1 MQIMDTMLEAEGNT
15 PLVRL
20 RKIVGP
26 NDATVLCK
34 CEYLN
39 PSGSVKDRFVFHV
52 LGQAL
57 ERGDL
62 KTGGT
67 VVENTSGNTGAAVAL
82 WAAVH
87 GVRCYFTIPDKM
99 SSEKI
104 NTLKAMGAEVV
115 VCPTAVP
122 ADHPDSYYETAKRIA
137 RETGGFY
144 LNQYHNKENIEA
156 HYQKTGPEIWDQT
169 EGAFDYFVAGM
180 GTGGTMSGAGRY
192 LKEQNPKLQNI
203 GVDPVGSVFYN
214 LFKTGETGTPH
225 VYKVEGIGEDMP
237 CGALDFSVL
246 DDVHQV
252 DDRDSFIMTRRLA
265 REEGLFAGG
274 ASGSA
279 AHVAVKLARDV
290 GPDKTIVVILTD
302 GGKSYVSKIY
312 SDEWMYDNG
321 FMSRPSPA
329 GTVASVLEHKG
340 GGRQIITVKTGQPL
354 CAAVDAFKEHSVS
367 QLPVMDDDGEVVG
380 IVHEVDLLDALV
392 EGRVRTHE
400 EVQRMMKPLEGQ
412 IALDAPISRL
422 QEVFSKDLA
431 AVVKEGAKITGI
443 LTKIDLIDYL
453 SATEEAS
460 A

>member
-1 MQIMDTMLEAEGNT
+1 MQVHDTVLAAAGDT

-52 LGQAL
+52 LDRAL
-57 ERGDL
+57 ERGEV
-62 KTGGT
+62 KRGGT
-67 VVENTSGNTGAAVAL
+67 IVENTSGNTGAAVAL

-87 GVRCYFTIPDKM
+87 GIRCYFTIPDKM

-137 RETGGFY
+137 AETGGYY
-144 LNQYHNKENIEA
+144 LNQYHNKANIEA
-156 HYQKTGPEIWDQT
+156 HYAETGPEIWAQT
-169 EGAFDYFVAGM
+169 GGAMDYFVAGM

-192 LKEQNPKLQNI
+192 LKEQKPDLQNV

-225 VYKVEGIGEDMP
+225 VYKVEGIGEDMA

-246 DDVHQV
+246 DDVRQV
-252 DDRDSFIMTRRLA
+252 GDRDSFIMTRRLA

-279 AHVAVKLARDV
+279 VHVAVNLAREV

-302 GGKSYVSKIY
+302 SGKSYVSKIY

-321 FMSRPSPA
+321 FMSRPSPS
-329 GTVASVLEHKG
+329 GTVASVLEHKDD
-340 GGRQIITVKTGQPL
+340 RQLFTVSAGQPV
-354 CAAVDAFKEHSVS
+354 CAAVETFKEHSVS
-367 QLPVMDDDGEVVG
+367 QLPVVDNDGETVG
-380 IVHEVDLLDALV
+380 IVHEMDLLDALI

-400 EVQRMMKPLEGQ
+400 PVDRMVKPLEGQ
-412 IALDAPISRL
+412 ISPDAPISRL
-422 QEVFSKDLA
+422 QEIFARDLA
-431 AVVKEGAKITGI
+431 AVVKDPSGIVGI

-453 SATEEAS
+453 SAIEEAS

>member
-1 MQIMDTMLEAEGNT
+1 MKVYDTLLEAAGDT

-26 NDATVLCK
+26 EDATVLCK

-52 LGQAL
+52 LDSAVEAGQ
-57 ERGDL
+57 L
-62 KTGGT
+62 KPGGT
-67 VVENTSGNTGAAVAL
+67 IVENTSGNTGASVAL

-87 GVRCYFTIPDKM
+87 GMRCYFTIPDKM

-137 RETGGFY
+137 KETGGYY
-144 LNQYHNKENIEA
+144 LNQYHNKLNIEA
-156 HYQKTGPEIWDQT
+156 HYLNTGPEIWEQT
-169 EGAFDYFVAGM
+169 DGKLDYFVAGM

-192 LKEQNPKLQNI
+192 LKEQSPTLQNI
-203 GVDPVGSVFYN
+203 GVDPVGSVFYS

-237 CGALDFSVL
+237 CGALDLSVL
-246 DDVHQV
+246 DDVRQV
-252 DDRDSFIMTRRLA
+252 NDRDSFIMTRRLA

-279 AHVAVKLARDV
+279 AHVAVQLAREV

-321 FMSRPSPA
+321 FMSRPAPA
-329 GTVASVLEHKG
+329 GTVASVMAHKG
-340 GGRQIITVKTGQPL
+340 DRELYTVRTGQPL
-354 CAAVDAFKEHSVS
+354 CAAVDAFKAHSVS
-367 QLPVMDDDGEVVG
+367 QLPVMGEAGEAVG
-380 IVHEVDLLDALV
+380 IVHEVDLLDALLD
-392 EGRVRTHE
+392 GRVRTHE
-400 EVQRMMKPLEGQ
+400 DVERMMKPLEGQ
-412 IALDAPISRL
+412 VSPEAPISRL
-422 QEVFSKDLA
+422 QEIFGKDLA
-431 AVVKEGAKITGI
+431 AVVKEGTQITGI

-453 SATEEAS
+453 SATEENGQ
-460 A
+460 

>member
-1 MQIMDTMLEAEGNT
+1 MQVYDTLLEAAGDT

-26 NDATVLCK
+26 GDATVLCK

-52 LGQAL
+52 LDSAVEAGQLAP
-57 ERGDL
+57 
-62 KTGGT
+62 GGT
-67 VVENTSGNTGAAVAL
+67 IVENTSGNTGAAVAL

-122 ADHPDSYYETAKRIA
+122 ADHPDSYYETAKRLA
-137 RETGGFY
+137 RETGGYY
-144 LNQYHNKENIEA
+144 LNQYHNKLNIEA
-156 HYQKTGPEIWDQT
+156 HYLNTGPEIWAQT
-169 EGAFDYFVAGM
+169 DGKMDYFVAGM

-192 LKEQNPKLQNI
+192 LKEQRDDLQNI

-237 CGALDFSVL
+237 CGALDLTVV
-246 DDVHQV
+246 DDVRQV
-252 DDRDSFIMTRRLA
+252 NDRDSFAMTRRLA

-279 AHVAVKLARDV
+279 AHVAVQLAKEV

-321 FMSRPSPA
+321 FMSRPAPS
-329 GTVASVLEHKG
+329 GTVASVMAHKG
-340 GGRQIITVKTGQPL
+340 HRELFTVSAGQPL
-354 CAAVDAFKEHSVS
+354 CAAVDAFKAHSVS
-367 QLPVMDDDGEVVG
+367 QLPVLDAAGEPMG
-380 IVHEVDLLDALV
+380 IVHEMDLLDALLDGRARSHDDV
-392 EGRVRTHE
+392 E
-400 EVQRMMKPLEGQ
+400 RMVKPLEGQ
-412 IALDAPISRL
+412 VSPEAPISRL
-422 QEVFSKDLA
+422 QEIFGKDLA
-431 AVVKEGAKITGI
+431 AVVKEGNKITGI

-453 SATEEAS
+453 SAAEENGQ
-460 A
+460 